1 MYIGE
6 KMGNSYFKPAR
17 RLIDVTRIR
26 DVVLEQDPTLSLKES
41 VEPRLSIID
50 VRSHMCRT
58 PRVEGLL
65 AKCCTPVQRLAVTWV
80 VLSKHDPKVVA
91 RDLTR
96 LSGEM
101 VHPEDVLMAAD
112 IAMEN
117 LRAAHVCGV

>member
-1 MYIGE
+1 M
-6 KMGNSYFKPAR
+6 AR
-17 RLIDVTRIR
+17 RLINLALIR
-26 DVVLEQDPTLSLKES
+26 DVVLAQDPTLSLGGVV

-65 AKCCTPVQRLAVTWV
+65 SKCCTPVQQLAVTLV
-80 VLSKHDPKVVA
+80 VLKKHDPKVVA
-91 RDLTR
+91 RDFAR

-117 LRAAHVCGV
+117 LRFAHVCGV